1 MSNNF
6 LLEVLTE
13 DVPASLQL
21 HACSAIKEAYENS
34 LKTLNVSYN
43 ELNVFHTPRRLIV
56 SIKGLPLSTLEQGVE
71 KKGPLKDAPAKAVS
85 GFLKS
90 CKNYKEHEIIFKDI
104 KGKLYYFFK
113 QDDVE
118 VNMEEKIKHITLDV
132 LSSIKF
138 KRSLF
143 WNDSKVYW
151 ARPIR
156 SIVAMFN
163 QSFLSFS
170 FAGVQSCKN
179 TFGHMFLKDNCKIEF
194 NSIDGYF
201 NALVENKV
209 MYNQDERVDYIIKNY
224 NDIAEKRDFAILDEN
239 SKNENVK
246 RVLKL
251 IKTEVAYLVE
261 YPFLLELD
269 YNTSYTKELPADLI
283 VETIEKNQKYLA
295 TFSKEDKELLNTFI
309 IVSNNFAETNN
320 IVSGNLKVV
329 DARLKDALF
338 FYKDDALKK
347 PLHFYNKLEDID
359 FFKGLGNYQDKTKR
373 ELLLIKQLMLIIEN
387 NYQYSD
393 IKDALSYL
401 KVDIASSTVQELPEF
416 QGTFSK
422 YYLPLYGVEQEI
434 ANAIASQYKPV
445 GNDDALPKAGLPSV
459 VALASKLETLLGFF
473 AIGKNTSGS
482 GDVLGLRRN
491 ALGILRIILFYKLD
505 IDLNEV
511 FANYSKYSNVENINI
526 DYAKDIKS
534 FMVQRLYYYLRQ
546 SHNHYLIKAA
556 FGYLETDDR
565 FNILKGY
572 KNLFLL
578 EELEK
583 QDKLDCLLA
592 AYKRL
597 YNINKSSNIQEGFSL
612 NANLLQSS
620 EEIELFNFLQE
631 LNQKQDAEEILASM
645 CANIK
650 LFDNFFDNVKV
661 QDDNENI
668 RNNRQL
674 MVKIFVDKLQ
684 NIAYFQEIVA

>member
-6 LLEVLTE
+6 LLELLTE
-13 DVPASLQL
+13 DMPASLQL
-21 HACSAIKEAYENS
+21 HACSAIKEAYENN
-34 LKTLNVSYN
+34 LKTLNISYN
-43 ELNVFHTPRRLIV
+43 KLDVFHTPRRLIV
-56 SIKGLPLSTLEQGVE
+56 CIKGLPLSVIEQGAE
-71 KKGPLKDAPAKAVS
+71 KKGPLKDAPSKAVG

-90 CKNYKEHEIIFKDI
+90 CGDYKEHEIIFKDI
-104 KGKLYYFFK
+104 KGKPYYFFK
-113 QDDVE
+113 QDDIE
-118 VNMEEKIKHITLDV
+118 LSMEEKIKHITLDV

-143 WNDSKVYW
+143 WNSSKVYW

-163 QSFLSFS
+163 QSFLSLS
-170 FAGVQSCKN
+170 FAGVQSCN
-179 TFGHMFLKDNCKIEF
+179 HTFGHMFLKDNCKIEF

-201 NALVENKV
+201 NSLVENKV
-209 MYNQDERVDYIIKNY
+209 MYNQDARVNYIIKNY
-224 NDIAEKRDFAILDEN
+224 NDIANKRGFATLDEN

-269 YNTSYTKELPADLI
+269 YNTSYIEELPADLI

-320 IVSGNLKVV
+320 IVAGNLKVV

-338 FYKDDALKK
+338 FYKDDALKR
-347 PLHFYNKLEDID
+347 PSHFYNKLEDID
-359 FFKGLGNYQDKTKR
+359 FFKGLGSYKDKTER
-373 ELLLIKQLMLIIEN
+373 ELLIVKQLMLIVEN

-393 IKDALSYL
+393 IKDVLSYL

-422 YYLPLYGVEQEI
+422 YYLPLHNVKQDI
-434 ANAIASQYKPV
+434 ANAIASQYKPA
-445 GNDDALPKAGLPSV
+445 GNDDALPSDGLPSII
-459 VALASKLETLLGFF
+459 ALANKLETLLGFF

-491 ALGILRIILFYKLD
+491 ALGVLRIILSYKID

-511 FANYSKYSNVENINI
+511 FANYSKYSNIKITNI
-526 DYAKDIKS
+526 DYKKDIKS
-534 FMVQRLYYYLRQ
+534 FVTQRLYYYLRQ

-556 FGYLETDDR
+556 FAYLEHEDN

-572 KNLFLL
+572 KNLLL
-578 EELEK
+578 IEKLER
-583 QDKLDCLLA
+583 QGKLDCLLA

-597 YNINKSSNIQEGFSL
+597 YNINKSSNIESGFTL
-612 NANLLQSS
+612 NPNLMQST
-620 EEIELFNFLQE
+620 EETELFDFLQE
-631 LNQKQDAEEILASM
+631 LNQKQDVEEILASM
-645 CANIK
+645 CANIE
-650 LFDNFFDNVKV
+650 LFNNFFDNVKV
-661 QDDNENI
+661 QDENKNI

-674 MVKIFVDKLQ
+674 MVKTFVDKLQ
-684 NIAYFQEIVA
+684 KIAYFHEIVA